1 MNNAL
6 YQFIALNPYS
16 IEKYEDWLKISPFL
30 GQSHG
35 NFIARLPKKWLS
47 LLNDH
52 ISDINTNGWGQ
63 EDTKKLL
70 EFFCSPNIKNAI
82 IPIGLNDFSVSD
94 WSTSILNNIEIF
106 KSILIIDKRKNI
118 SNLPTFDNLTT
129 NHLRISSSLESN
141 KNLLERY
148 NLFALLSPYLKF
160 SGKIAFVDRNNY
172 LVDNLGRQTLF
183 LQFISELLSNIK
195 DSKCHEIIIYAK
207 FDQNNSYLNSKEK
220 ISKLMLSYF
229 SKYTT
234 PIYGVRYIFCNE
246 VGSSNTDLHER
257 KIVTNYCLF
266 RLADSIS
273 GHTKSHSLTRVQDEN
288 IISRN
293 IDLWLDDNH
302 GMEVVLEH
310 VFHNKILK

>member
-1 MNNAL
+1 MSNVL
-6 YQFIALNPYS
+6 FQLIALNPQS

-47 LLNDH
+47 VLHEH
-52 ISDINTNGWGQ
+52 IADININGWGQ
-63 EDTKKLL
+63 ENTKKLL
-70 EFFCSPNIKNAI
+70 EFFCSINVKNAI
-82 IPIGLNDFSVSD
+82 IPIGIKDFPINN
-94 WSTSILNNIEIF
+94 WSQIISGDIDKF
-106 KSILIIDKRKNI
+106 KDILIIDKRENVL
-118 SNLPTFDNLTT
+118 NLPTFDNLTT
-129 NHLRISSSLESN
+129 SHLRISSSLESN
-141 KNLLERY
+141 KNLSERY
-148 NLFALLSPYLKF
+148 SLFSLLSPYLKY

-172 LVDNLGRQTLF
+172 LIDSQGRQTLF
-183 LQFISELLSNIK
+183 LQFIFELLSNIK

-207 FDQNNSYLNSKEK
+207 FDPNNSYLNSKES

-229 SKYTT
+229 SKYAT
-234 PIYGVRYIFCNE
+234 PIYGVRYVFCNE

-273 GHTKSHSLTRVQDEN
+273 GHTKSHSLTRVQDDN
-288 IISRN
+288 VISRN

-310 VFHNKILK
+310 IFLNKILK